1 MKPSLKGMGTV
12 FLSVVII
19 FLLLAVYLNL
29 NLTSINC
36 GYQLR
41 RLDNERSGLR
51 EEIDQ
56 LRARKAALLNL
67 QRVEDVVTKRLSYQ
81 YPQGDQYIK
90 VVMERE

>member
-19 FLLLAVYLNL
+19 FLLLAAYLNL